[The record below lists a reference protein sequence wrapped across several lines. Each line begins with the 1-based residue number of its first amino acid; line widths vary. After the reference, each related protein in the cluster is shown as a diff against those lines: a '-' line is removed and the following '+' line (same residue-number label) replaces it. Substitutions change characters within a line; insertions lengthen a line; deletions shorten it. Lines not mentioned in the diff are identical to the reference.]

1 MHRRRVVLYLIF
13 QADIIESMWRRLRKT
28 VEKKE
33 LCPLCGVEVQEEDEE
48 CSLCHYQLNLSP
60 RHQSEGLADS
70 IQSDLFDALVS
81 EDEEEEEE
89 IIVESSDVIS
99 LDEPDIVVEAE
110 IGEDDYIPLPS
121 NATPSFVSQRMTPT
135 GVTST
140 DTKLEPEEVQ
150 DLDLDY
156 SLVDEKQSQVKV
168 ESKGEVEDIEEST
181 TPEPIVPEPAAT
193 KPVKETL
200 DIEIPDYKYSDSVVD
215 KVLEKYKLEDKE
227 ELIEAARLHDDDENR
242 YLNRKELESAAV
254 SIKTTVEDSS
264 ASDES
269 EKTIWPW
276 AQSDSWNAKQL
287 RQYLMEAMQAAK
299 DGQTDLAN
307 DKLNQLG
314 PHLGGEIG
322 LIFHIGA
329 LLKKLERDENLQLL
343 LEKAGKSYP
352 ENEEVTKSIERLK
365 QV

>member
-1 MHRRRVVLYLIF
+1 
-13 QADIIESMWRRLRKT
+13 MWRRLRKN

-33 LCPLCGVEVQEEDEE
+33 LCPLCGVEVQEEAEE

-60 RHQSEGLADS
+60 RHQSEGLAES
-70 IQSDLFDALVS
+70 IQSDLFDALIS
-81 EDEEEEEE
+81 ENEEEDEE

-140 DTKLEPEEVQ
+140 DTELQPEEVQ
-150 DLDLDY
+150 DLNLEY
-156 SLVDEKQSQVKV
+156 SLVDGKQSQVLV
-168 ESKGEVEDIEEST
+168 EPKDEVEDVEEATTPELT
-181 TPEPIVPEPAAT
+181 TPEPTTPEPT
-193 KPVKETL
+193 TPEPTTPEPVKETL
-200 DIEIPDYKYSDSVVD
+200 EIEIPDYKYSDSVVD

-242 YLNRKELESAAV
+242 YLNRQELESAAV
-254 SIKTTVEDSS
+254 SINTTVGAPSIND
-264 ASDES
+264 ASKE
-269 EKTIWPW
+269 TIWPW
-276 AQSDSWNAKQL
+276 IQSDSWSAKEL

-299 DGQTDLAN
+299 DGQIDFAN
-307 DKLNQLG
+307 EKLNQLG

-329 LLKKLERDENLQLL
+329 LLKKLEREEHLQLL
-343 LEKAGKSYP
+343 LEKAGQNHP
-352 ENEEVTKSIERLK
+352 ENEEVTKSIDRLK